1 MNYEIVDQKAHLVR
15 ERVLGD
21 CENCPARLQAM
32 LLIRDLKFEK
42 IDAIDTFQPGPFPS

>member
-42 IDAIDTFQPGPFPS
+42 NRCNRHIPAWSIP